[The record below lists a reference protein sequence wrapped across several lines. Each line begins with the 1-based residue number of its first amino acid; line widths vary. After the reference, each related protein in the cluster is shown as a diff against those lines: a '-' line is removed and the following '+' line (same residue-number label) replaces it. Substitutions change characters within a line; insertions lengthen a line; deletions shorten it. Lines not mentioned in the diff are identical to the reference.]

1 MVGVHNTQHGKDDTG
16 EIVAVLLLEV
26 VEARDLHDNRGVGKD
41 RGRRNNL
48 DLVTDCEV
56 VLRLSRLHD
65 AVELRQRVAAIVAT
79 IVAVQVVEVSRYSVR
94 QRRRDEHRV
103 NVNVAGDIVRQRVPA
118 HPDRAGGR
126 RQLTATEG
134 NAVMRRHGV
143 GLQKLSAIVPT
154 DGVIPRRLGILR
166 RHNEVFED
174 VGKLLIPA
182 DEGKHLIDSG
192 GLDRRVDQTG
202 SDGVFRRA
210 VLADSLRIQ
219 DCAVVVLECDGAG
232 ADHLIVGHGQIEEPR
247 HDSSQFGLRYGC
259 DMRRALEDELRS
271 GVARLVQTGEVFQ
284 AKQHVGVVHRPTDIR
299 QAATTE
305 ACRRAHKR
313 VGVDCCGVL
322 DPNRAEV
329 GAVHSKRGQVRE
341 LPGNQAVQGAE
352 LGRLDRSAQ
361 REGHA
366 GDTAAGQQERFQGGE
381 GRQVKCLL
389 QLRRTAQVEV
399 LKQRVRADAD
409 RRQVLVRVAVRL
421 RACGEAAQA
430 ACALKVDELAIQTGN
445 GADLNHVGSE
455 VDIDFRVAQR
465 LLNGADDLICRA
477 SFRAFTDAVGAV
489 FDDDVAISIRGDG
502 EVAGRRDARPLVR
515 GVASE
520 LDFVVHGHRTVILGG
535 HIALLVCLELG
546 TLVGLVA
553 LHHVDVRGVAVV
565 DIGHEVFAPHIFGHK
580 RFRARRLMRG
590 KLGKDAFGAPRTRR
604 LSVLE
609 HGFQLCAEAV
619 TDIAPEHGGGRIEYG
634 FRSHAVSVLKA
645 VAEGQTAFVVV
656 AVCGVVVVV
665 LADVPAVV
673 LHVRIVLIGD
683 ENVLGAVVDHAV
695 ALSEQV
701 VIEQA
706 VHGEVV
712 SDFGL
717 ELRRA
722 ILLRVVRVG
731 RPIVGH
737 GRAERISGRRG
748 SIGGNH
754 PRQHG
759 LERRFHLCGGILGI
773 AELKGPVAVPRLRG
787 EVGRLEQTLAG
798 NVVGNLNAALKRMLT
813 GLAEHCEVFLRVVH
827 VAVAIQDRRACTDRP
842 CADAHSVCAGVG
854 EEHRAGVALDGIAD
868 AGVSTAAF
876 GQEGLEVVV
885 VVGQNGVVRVLAGRH
900 VQLDIEVRHGDV
912 VFRHGE
918 RLDALTCAILP
929 NGLAEIEVEVEG
941 GFAVCGGGCTLTLH
955 NDAGRVEIVGA
966 AAVRID
972 EIDRADH
979 FVGLANG
986 HAVGTDLENTQ
997 RRVCRRQLIDIDR
1010 AVRVEDVVAEISG
1023 DHFRGVAA
1031 VRNKVVEDFVPRE
1044 AVAIH
1049 LQAVN
1054 PDVAVVRA
1062 DPHVLRVGLHPVII
1076 CGVRKRSGRHAL
1088 KPDHGQLVFVAG
1100 FDTDVQLDFAIL
1112 AVRDFDVGQFRTEN
1126 RLLCLKF
1133 QANAARY
1140 AGQELRVVV
1149 ADIGGLEDDLYLL
1162 AGGRGIVAEQA
1173 AVKLNIGAA
1182 LDHKAGDALRV
1193 DLKSAVDPIKIGAEG
1208 QRMIRAV
1215 AVLVAELLCGR
1226 LAVAVSGG
1234 VEVNGKAGRDRV
1246 DVIAERGTGDGDRRN
1261 DALAGAD
1268 GEVDRADRSST
1279 VRPRLDGAVNSQRGQ
1294 GIVAFQQADSRRGA
1308 GGVIHH
1314 VIDASGGE
1322 LLDFDCA
1329 LIHRDNRR
1337 IVVRLR
1343 PDTDMAQVRSRDD
1356 FAARCDLKPR
1366 LDGMR
1371 AVRQLKRRG
1380 VNRRSDGAPRSGDF
1394 ARKRLRAVHGHVD
1407 SLRALSGGCEAHSK
1421 YAGPVESKG
1430 AKIPRQIIGGHGDG
1444 PCEGL
1449 AIAVGVLNGELDR
1462 VRACGGEVLRN
1473 VEGAIALRH
1482 RLCSYLRPVDAPCCR
1497 AVAGWLFVGSI
1508 GGCPV
1513 EFDLD
1518 GRAVHHGERPRGQLI
1533 DNSDQGA
1540 SVSSAATST
1549 AARERPQRADND
1561 LVVSGHIQVAVL
1573 NIGVV
1578 NLALYGGF
1586 QVVEIFG
1593 ELIDGCDSFRRVQK
1607 RLLRACGGFLRRVRG
1622 LCCRLCVGRCL
1633 RRLRFGLLRLSFGS
1647 FGGLQGL
1654 VGHTGCELGGGFGGL
1669 RCRSGAVCVALHS
1682 HLEGAEFHVIGF
1694 AFGRDKQEI
1703 VVLCF
1708 LKRRKISDS
1717 FVSHVLPPYG

>member
-1 MVGVHNTQHGKDDTG
+1 MGSVHNAQHGKDDTG

-26 VEARDLHDNRGVGKD
+26 VEARDLHDDRGVGKY

-48 DLVTDCEV
+48 DLVTDCKV
-56 VLRLSRLHD
+56 ILRLPRLHN
-65 AVELRQRVAAIVAT
+65 AVELRQRVAAVVVRV
-79 IVAVQVVEVSRYSVR
+79 VAVQVVEVGCYGVR
-94 QRRRDEHRV
+94 QRGRNEHCV

-118 HPDRAGGR
+118 HPDRAGGG
-126 RQLTATEG
+126 RQLTTTEG
-134 NAVMRRHGV
+134 NAVMRRHSV
-143 GLQKLSAIVPT
+143 SLQKLSAIVPT
-154 DGVIPRRLGILR
+154 DGVIPRCLRILCR
-166 RHNEVFED
+166 NNKVFED

-192 GLDRRVDQTG
+192 GLDGRVDQTG
-202 SDGVFRRA
+202 SDGVFCCA
-210 VLADSLRIQ
+210 VLADGLGVQ
-219 DCAVVVLECDGAG
+219 DRAVVVLERDGAG

-247 HDSSQFGLRYGC
+247 HDGGQLSLRHDR
-259 DMRRALEDELRS
+259 DMCCALEGEFRS
-271 GVARLVQTGEVFQ
+271 GVTRLVQAGKVFQ
-284 AKQHVGVVHRPTDIR
+284 AKQHVGVVHRPVHVR

-305 ACRRAHKR
+305 ACRRAHER

-322 DPNRAEV
+322 DPDRAEV

-341 LPGNQAVQGAE
+341 LPGNQAVQRAE
-352 LGRLDRSAQ
+352 LGRLDRSTQ

-366 GDTAAGQQERFQGGE
+366 GNAAAGQQKRFQGGE
-381 GRQVKCLL
+381 GGQVKCLL
-389 QLRRTAQVEV
+389 QLRRSAQVEV
-399 LKQRVRADAD
+399 FEQRVCADAD
-409 RRQVLVRVAVRL
+409 RRQVLVRVAVCL
-421 RACGEAAQA
+421 RACGEAAQT
-430 ACALKVDELAIQTGN
+430 ACALKVDELAVQTGN
-445 GADLNHVGSE
+445 GTDLNHIGSE

-477 SFRAFTDAVGAV
+477 SFRALTDAVGAV
-489 FDDDVAISIRGDG
+489 FDDDIAVGIRGDG
-502 EVAGRRDARPLVR
+502 EVAGRRDTRPLVR

-520 LDFVVHGHRTVILGG
+520 LNFIVHGHRAVILGG

-553 LHHVDVRGVAVV
+553 LHHVNVRGVAVV
-565 DIGHEVFAPHIFGHK
+565 DIGHEVFAPHIFGHQ
-580 RFRARRLMRG
+580 RFRARRLMCG
-590 KLGKDAFGAPRTRR
+590 KFGKDAFGAPRTRR

-609 HGFQLCAEAV
+609 HGFQLCAKAV
-619 TDIAPEHGGGRIEYG
+619 TDIAPEHRGRGVEYRLG
-634 FRSHAVSVLKA
+634 AHAVGVFKA

-656 AVCGVVVVV
+656 AVCGVVIVV

-683 ENVLGAVVDHAV
+683 ENVLGTVVDHAV
-695 ALSEQV
+695 ALGEQV
-701 VIEQA
+701 VVKQA

-712 SDFGL
+712 ADLGL

-722 ILLRVVRVG
+722 VLLRVVRVG
-731 RPIVGH
+731 RPVVGH
-737 GRAERISGRRG
+737 GRAKRVTGRSGG
-748 SIGGNH
+748 IGGNH

-759 LERRFHLCGGILGI
+759 LECCLHLCGGFFGI
-773 AELKGPVAVPRLRG
+773 AELKGTVAVPRLGG
-787 EVGRLEQTLAG
+787 EVSRLEQALAG
-798 NVVGNLNAALKRMLT
+798 NVVGNLDAALKRTFAGLT
-813 GLAEHCEVFLRVVH
+813 EHCKVLFAVVH
-827 VAVAIQDRRACTDRP
+827 VAVAIQDRSACADRP
-842 CADAHSVCAGVG
+842 CADAHGVCAGVG
-854 EEHRAGVALDGIAD
+854 EEYGAGVALDGITD

-885 VVGQNGVVRVLAGRH
+885 VISQNSVVRILAGRH
-900 VQLDIEVRHGDV
+900 IQLDIEVRHGNV
-912 VFRHGE
+912 VFGHGE
-918 RLDALTCAILP
+918 RLDALTRAVLP
-929 NGLAEIEVEVEG
+929 NSLAEIKVEVEG
-941 GFAVCGGGCTLTLH
+941 GFAVCSRGRTLTLH
-955 NDAGRVEIVGA
+955 NDAGRVEVVGA

-997 RRVCRRQLIDIDR
+997 RRICRRQLSDVDR
-1010 AVRVEDVVAEISG
+1010 AVRVEDVVAEVAG
-1023 DHFRGVAA
+1023 NHFRGVAA
-1031 VRNKVVEDFVPRE
+1031 VGNKVVENFVSRE
-1044 AVAIH
+1044 AMAVH
-1049 LQAVN
+1049 LQTVN

-1062 DPHVLRVGLHPVII
+1062 DLHVLRVGLHPVII
-1076 CGVRKRSGRHAL
+1076 CGVRKRSGRYAL

-1100 FDTDVQLDFAIL
+1100 LDADVQLDFAVL
-1112 AVRDFDVGQFRTEN
+1112 AIRDFDVGQLRAEN
-1126 RLLCLKF
+1126 RLLRLKF
-1133 QANAARY
+1133 QANATRY
-1140 AGQELRVVV
+1140 ASQELSVIV
-1149 ADIGGLEDDLYLL
+1149 ADVGSLEHDLDFL
-1162 AGGRGIVAEQA
+1162 ARGRGVVIEQA
-1173 AVKLNIGAA
+1173 SVKLNVGAA
-1182 LDHKAGDALRV
+1182 LDHKAGDALCV

-1234 VEVNGKAGRDRV
+1234 IEVNGKAGRDRV

-1268 GEVDRADRSST
+1268 GEVDRADHSST
-1279 VRPRLDGAVNSQRGQ
+1279 VRPRLDGAVNGQRGQ
-1294 GIVAFQQADSRRGA
+1294 GIVAFQQTDSRRGA

-1337 IVVRLR
+1337 IVVRFR

-1366 LDGMR
+1366 LDGVC

-1444 PCEGL
+1444 PSEGL
-1449 AIAVGVLNGELDR
+1449 AVAVGVLNGELDR
-1462 VRACGGEVLRN
+1462 IRACGGEVLRN

-1497 AVAGWLFVGSI
+1497 AIASGLFVGSI
-1508 GGCPV
+1508 GGRPV

-1518 GRAVHHGERPRGQLI
+1518 GHAVHHGERPRGQLI

-1540 SVSSAATST
+1540 SVSAATSA

-1578 NLALYGGF
+1578 NLALYGSF

-1593 ELIDGCDSFRRVQK
+1593 ELIDGCDGFRRVQK

-1622 LCCRLCVGRCL
+1622 LCCRFCVGRCL
-1633 RRLRFGLLRLSFGS
+1633 RRLRFGILRLSFGS

-1682 HLEGAEFHVIGF
+1682 RLEGAEFHVISF

>member
-1 MVGVHNTQHGKDDTG
+1 MGSVHNAQHGKDDTG

-26 VEARDLHDNRGVGKD
+26 VEARDLHDDRGVGKY

-48 DLVTDCEV
+48 DLVTDCKV
-56 VLRLSRLHD
+56 ILRLPRFHN
-65 AVELRQRVAAIVAT
+65 AVELRQRVAAVVVRV
-79 IVAVQVVEVSRYSVR
+79 VAVQVVEVGCYGVR
-94 QRRRDEHRV
+94 QRGRNEHCV

-118 HPDRAGGR
+118 HPDRAGGG
-126 RQLTATEG
+126 RQLTTTEG
-134 NAVMRRHGV
+134 NAVMRRHSV
-143 GLQKLSAIVPT
+143 SLQKLSAIVPT
-154 DGVIPRRLGILR
+154 DGVIPRCLRILCR
-166 RHNEVFED
+166 NNKVFED

-192 GLDRRVDQTG
+192 GLDGRVDQTG
-202 SDGVFRRA
+202 SDGVFCCA
-210 VLADSLRIQ
+210 VLADGLGVQ
-219 DCAVVVLECDGAG
+219 DRAVVVLERDGAG

-247 HDSSQFGLRYGC
+247 HDGGQLSLRHDR
-259 DMRRALEDELRS
+259 DMCCALEGEFRS
-271 GVARLVQTGEVFQ
+271 GVARLVQTGKVFQ
-284 AKQHVGVVHRPTDIR
+284 AKQHVGVVHRPVHVR

-305 ACRRAHKR
+305 ACRRAHER

-322 DPNRAEV
+322 DPDRAEI

-341 LPGNQAVQGAE
+341 LPGNQAVQRAE
-352 LGRLDRSAQ
+352 LGRLDRSTQ

-366 GDTAAGQQERFQGGE
+366 GNAAAGQQKRFQGGE
-381 GRQVKCLL
+381 GGQVKCLL
-389 QLRRTAQVEV
+389 QLRRSAQVEV
-399 LKQRVRADAD
+399 FEQRVCADAD
-409 RRQVLVRVAVRL
+409 RRQVLVRVAVCL
-421 RACGEAAQA
+421 RACGEAAQT
-430 ACALKVDELAIQTGN
+430 ACALKVDELAVQTGN
-445 GADLNHVGSE
+445 GTDLNHIGSE

-477 SFRAFTDAVGAV
+477 SFRALTDAVGAV
-489 FDDDVAISIRGDG
+489 FDDDIAVGIRGDG
-502 EVAGRRDARPLVR
+502 EVAGRRDTRPLVR

-520 LDFVVHGHRTVILGG
+520 LNFIVHGHRAVILGG

-553 LHHVDVRGVAVV
+553 LHHVNVRGVAVV
-565 DIGHEVFAPHIFGHK
+565 DIGHEVFAPHIFGHQ

-590 KLGKDAFGAPRTRR
+590 KFGKDAFGAPRTRR

-609 HGFQLCAEAV
+609 HGFQLCAKAV
-619 TDIAPEHGGGRIEYG
+619 TDIAPEHRGRGVEYRLG
-634 FRSHAVSVLKA
+634 AHAVGVFKA

-656 AVCGVVVVV
+656 AVCGIVIVV

-683 ENVLGAVVDHAV
+683 ENVLGTVVDHAV
-695 ALSEQV
+695 ALGEQV
-701 VIEQA
+701 VVKQA

-712 SDFGL
+712 ADLGL

-722 ILLRVVRVG
+722 VLLRVVRVG
-731 RPIVGH
+731 RPVVGH
-737 GRAERISGRRG
+737 GRAKRVTGRSGG
-748 SIGGNH
+748 IGGNH

-759 LERRFHLCGGILGI
+759 LECCLHLCGGFFGI
-773 AELKGPVAVPRLRG
+773 AELKGTVAVPRLGG
-787 EVGRLEQTLAG
+787 EVSRLEQALAG
-798 NVVGNLNAALKRMLT
+798 NVVGNLDAALKRTFAGLT
-813 GLAEHCEVFLRVVH
+813 EHCKVLFAVVH
-827 VAVAIQDRRACTDRP
+827 VAVAIQDRSACADRP
-842 CADAHSVCAGVG
+842 CADAHGVCAGVG
-854 EEHRAGVALDGIAD
+854 EEYGAGVALDGITD

-885 VVGQNGVVRVLAGRH
+885 VISQNSVVRILAGRH
-900 VQLDIEVRHGDV
+900 IQLDIEVRHGNV
-912 VFRHGE
+912 VFGHGE
-918 RLDALTCAILP
+918 RLDALTRAVLP
-929 NGLAEIEVEVEG
+929 NSLAEIKVEVEG
-941 GFAVCGGGCTLTLH
+941 GFAVCSRGRTLTLH
-955 NDAGRVEIVGA
+955 NDAGRVEVVGA

-997 RRVCRRQLIDIDR
+997 RRICRRQLSDVDR
-1010 AVRVEDVVAEISG
+1010 AVRVEDVVAEVAG
-1023 DHFRGVAA
+1023 NHFRGVAA
-1031 VRNKVVEDFVPRE
+1031 VGNKVVENFVSRE
-1044 AVAIH
+1044 AMAVH
-1049 LQAVN
+1049 LQTVN

-1062 DPHVLRVGLHPVII
+1062 DLHVLRVGLHPVII
-1076 CGVRKRSGRHAL
+1076 CGVRKRSGRYAL

-1100 FDTDVQLDFAIL
+1100 LDADVQLDFAVL
-1112 AVRDFDVGQFRTEN
+1112 AIRDFDVGQLRAEN
-1126 RLLCLKF
+1126 RLLRLKF
-1133 QANAARY
+1133 QANATRY
-1140 AGQELRVVV
+1140 ASQELSVIV
-1149 ADIGGLEDDLYLL
+1149 ADVGSLEHDLDFL
-1162 AGGRGIVAEQA
+1162 ARGRGVVIEQA
-1173 AVKLNIGAA
+1173 SVKLNVGAA
-1182 LDHKAGDALRV
+1182 LNHKAGDALCV

-1234 VEVNGKAGRDRV
+1234 IEVNGKAGRDRV

-1279 VRPRLDGAVNSQRGQ
+1279 VRPRLDGAVNGQRGQ
-1294 GIVAFQQADSRRGA
+1294 GIVALQQTDSRRGA

-1337 IVVRLR
+1337 IVVRFR

-1366 LDGMR
+1366 LDGVC

-1497 AVAGWLFVGSI
+1497 AIAGGLFVGSI
-1508 GGCPV
+1508 GGRPV

-1540 SVSSAATST
+1540 SVSAATSAT
-1549 AARERPQRADND
+1549 AREWPQRADND

-1578 NLALYGGF
+1578 NLALYGSF

-1593 ELIDGCDSFRRVQK
+1593 ELIDGCDGFRRVQK

-1669 RCRSGAVCVALHS
+1669 SCRSGAVCVALHS
-1682 HLEGAEFHVIGF
+1682 RLEGAEFHVIGF

-1708 LKRRKISDS
+1708 FKRRKISDS

>member
-1 MVGVHNTQHGKDDTG
+1 MDGVHNAQHGKDDTG

-26 VEARDLHDNRGVGKD
+26 VEVCDLHDDRGVGKD

-48 DLVTDCEV
+48 DLVTDREV
-56 VLRLSRLHD
+56 VLRLARLHD
-65 AVELRQRVAAIVAT
+65 AVELRQCVAAVIVRV
-79 IVAVQVVEVSRYSVR
+79 VAVQVVEVGCYGVR

-103 NVNVAGDIVRQRVPA
+103 DVNVAGDIVRQRVPA
-118 HPDRAGGR
+118 HPDRAGGG

-143 GLQKLSAIVPT
+143 GLQKLGAIVPA
-154 DGVIPRRLGILR
+154 DGVIPRRLRILR
-166 RHNEVFED
+166 RDNEVFED
-174 VGKLLIPA
+174 VGELLIPA
-182 DEGKHLIDSG
+182 DEGKHLIDGG
-192 GLDRRVDQTG
+192 GLDGRVDQSG
-202 SDGVFRRA
+202 SDGVFRCA

-219 DCAVVVLECDGAG
+219 DRAVVVLERDGAG
-232 ADHLIVGHGQIEEPR
+232 ADHLIVGHGQIEEPCHDGSQFDLR
-247 HDSSQFGLRYGC
+247 HDR
-259 DMRRALEDELRS
+259 DMRRALEDEFRS
-271 GVARLVQTGEVFQ
+271 GVARLVQPGEVFQ
-284 AKQHVGVVHRPTDIR
+284 AKQHIGVVHRPVHVR

-305 ACRRAHKR
+305 ACRCAHKR

-322 DPNRAEV
+322 DPDRAEI

-341 LPGNQAVQGAE
+341 LPGNQAVQRAE
-352 LGRLDRSAQ
+352 LGRLDRSTQ

-366 GDTAAGQQERFQGGE
+366 GNAAAGQQERFQGGQ
-381 GRQVKCLL
+381 GGQVKRLL
-389 QLRRTAQVEV
+389 QLQRAAQVEV
-399 LKQRVRADAD
+399 FEQRVCADAD
-409 RRQVLVRVAVRL
+409 RRQILVRVAVRL
-421 RACGEAAQA
+421 RACGEAAKA
-430 ACALKVDELAIQTGN
+430 ARTLKVDELAVQTGN
-445 GADLNHVGSE
+445 GTDLNHVGSE

-465 LLNGADDLICRA
+465 LLNGADDLVCRA
-477 SFRAFTDAVGAV
+477 PFRTLTDAVGAV
-489 FDDDVAISIRGDG
+489 FDDDIAVGIRGDG

-520 LDFVVHGHRTVILGG
+520 LDFVVHRHRAVILGG
-535 HIALLVCLELG
+535 HIALLVRLKLG
-546 TLVGLVA
+546 TLVGLIA
-553 LHHVDVRGVAVV
+553 LHHVDVRRVAVV
-565 DIGHEVFAPHIFGHK
+565 DIGHEIFAPHIFGHQ
-580 RFRARRLMRG
+580 RFRARGLMRG
-590 KLGKDAFGAPRTRR
+590 KLGKDALSAPRARR
-604 LSVLE
+604 LAVLE

-634 FRSHAVSVLKA
+634 LRSHAVGVFKA

-673 LHVRIVLIGD
+673 LHVRIVFIGD

-695 ALSEQV
+695 PLRKQIV
-701 VIEQA
+701 VEQA

-717 ELRRA
+717 ELCRA
-722 ILLRVVRVG
+722 VLLRIVRVG
-731 RPIVGH
+731 RTVVGH
-737 GRAERISGRRG
+737 GRAERVAGRSSG
-748 SIGGNH
+748 IGGNH

-759 LERRFHLCGGILGI
+759 LERRLHFRSGILGI
-773 AELKGPVAVPRLRG
+773 AELKGTVAVPRLRG
-787 EVGRLEQTLAG
+787 EVSRLEQALAG
-798 NVVGNLNAALKRMLT
+798 NVVGNLDAALKRTFAGLT
-813 GLAEHCEVFLRVVH
+813 EHCKVLFAVVH
-827 VAVAIQDRRACTDRP
+827 VAVAVQDRRACADRS
-842 CADAHSVCAGVG
+842 CADAHGVCASVG

-868 AGVSTAAF
+868 TGVSTAAF

-912 VFRHGE
+912 IFRHGE
-918 RLDALTCAILP
+918 RLDALTRTVLP
-929 NGLAEIEVEVEG
+929 NGLAEIEVEVES
-941 GFAVCGGGCTLTLH
+941 GFTVCGGGRTLTLH

-986 HAVGTDLENTQ
+986 HTVGTDLEDAQ
-997 RRVCRRQLIDIDR
+997 RRVCCRQLIDIDR
-1010 AVRVEDVVAEISG
+1010 AVRVEDVVAEITG

-1031 VRNKVVEDFVPRE
+1031 VRNKVVEDFIPRE
-1044 AVAIH
+1044 AVAVH

-1062 DPHVLRVGLHPVII
+1062 DLHVLRVGLHPVII

-1100 FDTDVQLDFAIL
+1100 FDADVQLDFAVL
-1112 AVRDFDVGQFRTEN
+1112 AVRNFDICQLRTEN
-1126 RLLCLKF
+1126 RLLRLKF
-1133 QANAARY
+1133 QANATRY
-1140 AGQELRVVV
+1140 AGQELRVIV
-1149 ADIGGLEDDLYLL
+1149 ADIGSLEDDLDLL
-1162 AGGRGIVAEQA
+1162 AGGRGVIAEQA
-1173 AVKLNIGAA
+1173 AVKLNVGAT

-1193 DLKSAVDPIKIGAEG
+1193 DLKSAVDPIEIGAEG

-1215 AVLVAELLCGR
+1215 AVLVTELLCGR
-1226 LAVAVSGG
+1226 LAVAVTGG
-1234 VEVNGKAGRDRV
+1234 VEVNGKAGRDRI

-1261 DALAGAD
+1261 DALAGTD
-1268 GEVDRADRSST
+1268 GEVDRADRSSAIC
-1279 VRPRLDGAVNSQRGQ
+1279 PRLNGAVNGQRGQ
-1294 GIVAFQQADSRRGA
+1294 GVVAFQQADSRRSA
-1308 GGVIHH
+1308 GGIVHH
-1314 VIDASGGE
+1314 VVDAAGGE
-1322 LLDFDCA
+1322 LLDFNSA
-1329 LIHRDNRR
+1329 LIHGDNRR

-1356 FAARCDLKPR
+1356 LAVRRDLKPR

-1380 VNRRSDGAPRSGDF
+1380 VNRRSDGAPRGGDF
-1394 ARKRLRAVHGHVD
+1394 AGERLRAVYGHVNG
-1407 SLRALSGGCEAHSK
+1407 LRTLSGGCETHSK
-1421 YAGPVESKG
+1421 RAGPVESKG
-1430 AKIPRQIIGGHGDG
+1430 AEIPCQIIGGHGNG
-1444 PCEGL
+1444 PSEGL

-1462 VRACGGEVLRN
+1462 VRACGGEILRG

-1482 RLCSYLRPVDAPCCR
+1482 RLCSYLRPVDAPRCR
-1497 AVAGWLFVGSI
+1497 AVAGGLLVGSI
-1508 GGCPV
+1508 GGRPV

-1518 GRAVHHGERPRGQLI
+1518 SRAVHHGERPRGQLI

-1540 SVSSAATST
+1540 SVSAAAST
-1549 AARERPQRADND
+1549 TARERTQRADND
-1561 LVVSGHIQVAVL
+1561 FIISGHVQIAILDV
-1573 NIGVV
+1573 GVV

-1593 ELIDGCDSFRRVQK
+1593 KLIDGCDGLRCVQK
-1607 RLLRACGGFLRRVRG
+1607 RLLRARGGFLRGVRG
-1622 LCCRLCVGRCL
+1622 LRRCLRVGCRL
-1633 RRLRFGLLRLSFGS
+1633 RRLRFGFLRLGFGC
-1647 FGGLQGL
+1647 FGCFQGL
-1654 VGHTGCELGGGFGGL
+1654 VRHAGCELGGGFGGL

-1682 HLEGAEFHVIGF
+1682 LLEGAEFHVIGF
-1694 AFGRDKQEI
+1694 VFGRDKQEI